1 MPLICMYV
9 FGGLGNQLF
18 MIFAMLGYTFENG
31 VPFKIC
37 PLNIGNK
44 RPYYWGNFLKNLRS
58 FITYDE
64 HSVRILNLYKEND
77 NLEYNK
83 IESSI
88 DKFRC
93 YGYFQS
99 YKYFEGHLENIMRM
113 TGIDKQKQWVC
124 NMYNGDTSKTVS
136 LHVRIGDYVKVQ
148 EYHNILSINY
158 YKRALCKVIEKR
170 GEEEVNHVLIFGEQ
184 QNMKELLEIKTELET
199 EYEGIEFEII
209 DSTLRDYNQ
218 MLIMSNC
225 RDNIIAN
232 SSFSLMAAHINLNN
246 DKIVVYPNEW
256 FGPLNND
263 KKIEDMFR
271 EEWIK
276 C

>member
-88 DKFRC
+88 DRFRC

-99 YKYFEGHLENIMRM
+99 YKYFQNNINKIFDLLKWNEIRQPYENKYDYDNTI
-113 TGIDKQKQWVC
+113 
-124 NMYNGDTSKTVS
+124 S
-136 LHVRIGDYVKVQ
+136 LHY
-148 EYHNILSINY
+148 
-158 YKRALCKVIEKR
+158 
-170 GEEEVNHVLIFGEQ
+170 
-184 QNMKELLEIKTELET
+184 
-199 EYEGIEFEII
+199 
-209 DSTLRDYNQ
+209 
-218 MLIMSNC
+218 ML
-225 RDNIIAN
+225 
-232 SSFSLMAAHINLNN
+232 
-246 DKIVVYPNEW
+246 V
-256 FGPLNND
+256 
-263 KKIEDMFR
+263 
-271 EEWIK
+271 
-276 C
+276 